1 MVLNDF
7 LTYMVNKLGRGEPP
21 TPTNIAWNIS
31 PKVNAVFR
39 NGSKDDKIT
48 LLQGFVGDI
57 EPDQALKVAARCHRR
72 QTEEV
77 KSIFA
82 ECDENCIEH
91 KNSVV
96 AFIDNQYKE
105 YTGLIAAKFMSKY
118 NKVAFVLRKPDPTN
132 YSGSLRSPID
142 VLEIINESQ
151 LASCRGHEQACGIA
165 IKASNLER
173 FFDWFDN
180 QDLNELSGETLVTAI
195 LTPKQITNKLC
206 KACEDYKN
214 IWGHGVP
221 EPTFYINA
229 EIDETNVQVF
239 EKRTTTVKITTNGVD
254 FLLFMATPEQV
265 DRLTQKGKKSLS
277 LIVTLSTNE
286 WNGVVKPQG
295 KIKQFEVGQ
304 VEDKDESEES
314 WMDDF

>member
-1 MVLNDF
+1 
-7 LTYMVNKLGRGEPP
+7 MVNKLGRGEPP

-48 LLQGFVGDI
+48 LLQGFVGEV
-57 EPDQALKVAARCHRR
+57 EPDQALKVATRCHRR

-77 KSIFA
+77 KAIFA
-82 ECDENCIEH
+82 QCDEDCIER

-142 VLEIINESQ
+142 VLELINSSG

-165 IKASNLER
+165 IKAANLER
-173 FFDWFDN
+173 FLDWFDK
-180 QDLNELSGETLVTAI
+180 QDLSELTGETSVTAI
-195 LTPKQITNKLC
+195 LTPKQITIDLC
-206 KACEDYKN
+206 RACEDNKVL
-214 IWGHGVP
+214 WGHGVP
-221 EPTFYINA
+221 EPTFFVSA
-229 EIDETNVQVF
+229 TIDETNVQAF
-239 EKRTTTVKITTNGVD
+239 EKRTTTVKITINGVD

-265 DRLTQKGKKSLS
+265 AGLTQKGKKSLS

-295 KIKQFEVGQ
+295 KIKQFEVGKI
-304 VEDKDESEES
+304 EDIGES
-314 WMDDF
+314 WEDDF

>member
-1 MVLNDF
+1 MNNF

-57 EPDQALKVAARCHRR
+57 EPDQALKVATRCHRR

-77 KSIFA
+77 KAIFA
-82 ECDENCIEH
+82 ECDGHCIEH

-118 NKVAFVLRKPDPTN
+118 NKAAFVLRKPDSTN
-132 YSGSLRSPID
+132 YSGSLRSPTDI
-142 VLEIINESQ
+142 LEIINEGG
-151 LASCRGHEQACGIA
+151 LASCRGHEQACGVA

-180 QDLNELSGETLVTAI
+180 QDLSELSGETLATAI

-206 KACEDYKN
+206 KACEDYKD

-221 EPTFYINA
+221 EPAFYINT

-239 EKRTTTVKITTNGVD
+239 EKRTTTVKITVNGVD

-265 DRLTQKGKKSLS
+265 DELTQKGKKSLS

-286 WNGVVKPQG
+286 WNSVVKPQG
-295 KIKQFEVGQ
+295 KIRQFEVGK
-304 VEDKDESEES
+304 VEDKDESWE
-314 WMDDF
+314 DDF

>member
-1 MVLNDF
+1 MNEF
-7 LTYMVNKLGRGEPP
+7 LTYMVKKLGRGGLP

-31 PKVNAVFR
+31 PKVNSVFR
-39 NGSKDDKIT
+39 NGSKEDKNT
-48 LLQGFVGDI
+48 LFNGFIGETSYD
-57 EPDQALKVAARCHRR
+57 EALKVATRCHRR

-77 KSIFA
+77 KAIFA
-82 ECDENCIEH
+82 ECDKNCIEH
-91 KNSVV
+91 QNSVV

-118 NKVAFVLRKPDPTN
+118 NKVAFILRKPDPTN
-132 YSGSLRSPID
+132 ISGSFRSPVDILD
-142 VLEIINESQ
+142 LINDSGY
-151 LASCRGHEQACGIA
+151 ASARGHGQAAGFMC
-165 IKASNLER
+165 KASNLER

-180 QDLNELSGETLVTAI
+180 QDLSELAGEIPVTAV

-206 KACEDYKN
+206 KACEEYED
-214 IWGHGVP
+214 IWGHGIP
-221 EPTFYINA
+221 EPTFYINT

-239 EKRTTTVKITTNGVD
+239 EKRTTTVKITVNDVD

-265 DRLTQKGKKSLS
+265 DRLTQKGRKSLS

-295 KIKQFEVGQ
+295 KIKQFEVSK
-304 VEDKDESEES
+304 VKDKDESWE
-314 WMDDF
+314 DDF

>member
-1 MVLNDF
+1 MNDF

-39 NGSKDDKIT
+39 NGTKDDKIT
-48 LLQGFVGDI
+48 LLQGFVGDV
-57 EPDQALKVAARCHRR
+57 EPDQALKIATRCHRQ

-77 KSIFA
+77 KEIFA
-82 ECDENCIEH
+82 ECDKNCIEH
-91 KNSVV
+91 QNSVV
-96 AFIDNQYKE
+96 AFIDNQHKE

-118 NKVAFVLRKPDPTN
+118 NKPAFVLRKPDPTN
-132 YSGSLRSPID
+132 YSGSLRSPTGI
-142 VLEIINESQ
+142 LEIINEGG
-151 LASCRGHEQACGIA
+151 LVSCRGHESAAGIA

-173 FFDWFDN
+173 FFDWFDE
-180 QDLNELSGETLVTAI
+180 QDLNELSGATPVTAI
-195 LTPKQITNKLC
+195 LTTKQITNKLC
-206 KACEDYKN
+206 KACEDYKC

-239 EKRTTTVKITTNGVD
+239 EKRTTTVKITANGVD
-254 FLLFMATPEQV
+254 FLLFMAIPEQV
-265 DRLTQKGKKSLS
+265 DELTRKGKKNLS

-295 KIKQFEVGQ
+295 KIKQFEVGK
-304 VEDKDESEES
+304 VENKEES
-314 WMDDF
+314 WEDDF

>member
-1 MVLNDF
+1 MNDF
-7 LTYMVNKLGRGEPP
+7 LTYMVNRLGRGESP

-48 LLQGFVGDI
+48 LLQGFVGEV
-57 EPDQALKVAARCHRR
+57 EPDQALKVATRCHRR

-77 KSIFA
+77 KAIFA
-82 ECDENCIEH
+82 QCDEDCVER

-118 NKVAFVLRKPDPTN
+118 NKVAFVLRKPDPTA
-132 YSGSLRSPID
+132 YSGSFRSPVD
-142 VLEIINESQ
+142 VLALINNSG
-151 LASCRGHEQACGIA
+151 LANARGHESAAGFMC
-165 IKASNLER
+165 KAFNLER

-180 QDLNELSGETLVTAI
+180 QDFSEFSGETSVTAI
-195 LTPKQITNKLC
+195 LTPKQITLDLC
-206 KACEDYKN
+206 RACEDNKAL
-214 IWGHGVP
+214 WGYGVP
-221 EPTFYINA
+221 EPTFFVSTTV
-229 EIDETNVQVF
+229 DESNIQVF
-239 EKRTTTVKITTNGVD
+239 EKRTTTVKITINGID
-254 FLLFMATPEQV
+254 FLLFMATSEQV
-265 DRLTQKGKKSLS
+265 AELTRKGKKNLS

-286 WNGVVKPQG
+286 WNSVTSPQA
-295 KIKQFEVGQ
+295 KIKQFEVSK
-304 VEDKDESEES
+304 VEDKGGSEES

>member
-1 MVLNDF
+1 MNNF

-39 NGSKDDKIT
+39 NGTKNDKVT
-48 LLQGFVGDI
+48 LLQGFVGDV
-57 EPDQALKVAARCHRR
+57 EPDQALKVATRCHRR

-77 KSIFA
+77 KEIFA
-82 ECDENCIEH
+82 ECDKNCIEH
-91 KNSVV
+91 QNSVV
-96 AFIDNQYKE
+96 AFIDNQHKE

-118 NKVAFVLRKPDPTN
+118 NKPAFILRKPDPTSI
-132 YSGSLRSPID
+132 SGSFRSPID
-142 VLEIINESQ
+142 ILDLINHSHY
-151 LASCRGHEQACGIA
+151 ASARGHEQAAGFMC
-165 IKASNLER
+165 KASNLER
-173 FFDWFDN
+173 FFNWFDN
-180 QDLNELSGETLVTAI
+180 QDISELSGGIPVTAV
-195 LTPKQITNKLC
+195 LTPNQITNKLC
-206 KACEDYKN
+206 KACEDYKD

-239 EKRTTTVKITTNGVD
+239 EKRTTTVKITANGID
-254 FLLFMATPEQV
+254 FLLFMAIPEQV
-265 DRLTQKGKKSLS
+265 DELTRKGKKNLS

-295 KIKQFEVGQ
+295 KIKQFEVGK
-304 VEDKDESEES
+304 VENKEES
-314 WMDDF
+314 WEDDF

>member
-1 MVLNDF
+1 MNEF
-7 LTYMVNKLGRGEPP
+7 LTYMVKKLGRGGLP

-39 NGSKDDKIT
+39 NGSKEDKNT
-48 LLQGFVGDI
+48 LFNGFIGEI
-57 EPDQALKVAARCHRR
+57 PPAEALKVATRCHRR
-72 QTEEV
+72 QADEV
-77 KSIFA
+77 KTIF
-82 ECDENCIEH
+82 EQSDGQCDNRKNCVI
-91 KNSVV
+91 
-96 AFIDNQYKE
+96 AFIDNKHKE

-118 NKVAFVLRKPDPTN
+118 NKVAFVLRKPDPTSI
-132 YSGSLRSPID
+132 SGSFRSPVDILD
-142 VLEIINESQ
+142 LINDSGC
-151 LASCRGHEQACGIA
+151 ASARGHGQAAGFMC
-165 IKASNLER
+165 KASNLER

-180 QDLNELSGETLVTAI
+180 QDLSELSGEIPITAV
-195 LTPKQITNKLC
+195 LTPKQINNRLC
-206 KACEDYKN
+206 KACEDYN
-214 IWGHGVP
+214 DIWGHGVP

-239 EKRTTTVKITTNGVD
+239 EKRTTTVKITVNGID

-295 KIKQFEVGQ
+295 KIKQFEVSKI
-304 VEDKDESEES
+304 EDKDENEES
-314 WMDDF
+314 WIDDF

>member
-1 MVLNDF
+1 MNEF
-7 LTYMVNKLGRGEPP
+7 LTYMVKKLGRGGLP

-39 NGSKDDKIT
+39 NGSKEDKNT
-48 LLQGFVGDI
+48 LFNGFIGEI
-57 EPDQALKVAARCHRR
+57 PPDEALKVATRCHRR

-77 KSIFA
+77 KAIFA
-82 ECDENCIEH
+82 ECDKNCIEH
-91 KNSVV
+91 QNNVV
-96 AFIDNQYKE
+96 AFIENQYKE

-118 NKVAFVLRKPDPTN
+118 NKVAFVLRKPDPTSI
-132 YSGSLRSPID
+132 SGSFRSPVDILD
-142 VLEIINESQ
+142 LINDSGC
-151 LASCRGHEQACGIA
+151 ASARGHGQAAGFMC
-165 IKASNLER
+165 KASNLER

-180 QDLNELSGETLVTAI
+180 QDLSELSGEISVTAV

-206 KACEDYKN
+206 KACEDYED

-239 EKRTTTVKITTNGVD
+239 EKRTTTVKITINDVD
-254 FLLFMATPEQV
+254 FLLFMATPKQV
-265 DRLTQKGKKSLS
+265 DELTQKGKKNLS

-295 KIKQFEVGQ
+295 KIKQFEVGK
-304 VEDKDESEES
+304 VEDKDESWE
-314 WMDDF
+314 DDF

>member
-1 MVLNDF
+1 MNEF
-7 LTYMVNKLGRGEPP
+7 LTYIVNKLGRGEPP
-21 TPTNIAWNIS
+21 NPTNIAWNIS

-57 EPDQALKVAARCHRR
+57 EPDQALKVATRCHRR

-77 KSIFA
+77 KAIFA
-82 ECDENCIEH
+82 ECDERCIEH

-105 YTGLIAAKFMSKY
+105 YTGLIASKFMSKY
-118 NKVAFVLRKPDPTN
+118 NKAAFVLRKPDPTSI
-132 YSGSLRSPID
+132 SGSFRSPVDILD
-142 VLEIINESQ
+142 LINDSGCVS
-151 LASCRGHEQACGIA
+151 ARGHGQAAGFMC
-165 IKASNLER
+165 KASNLER

-180 QDLNELSGETLVTAI
+180 QDLSELLGKTPVTAI

-206 KACEDYKN
+206 KTCEDYKD

-229 EIDETNVQVF
+229 EIDESNVQVF
-239 EKRTTTVKITTNGVD
+239 EKRTTTVKITVNGVD
-254 FLLFMATPEQV
+254 FLLFMATTEQV
-265 DRLTQKGKKSLS
+265 GELTQKGKKSLS

-295 KIKQFEVGQ
+295 KIKQFEVNKA
-304 VEDKDESEES
+304 EDKGES
-314 WMDDF
+314 WEDDF

>member
-1 MVLNDF
+1 MNEF
-7 LTYMVNKLGRGEPP
+7 LTYMVKKLGRGGLP
-21 TPTNIAWNIS
+21 TPTNIAWNIT

-39 NGSKDDKIT
+39 NGSKKDKNT
-48 LLQGFVGDI
+48 LFNGFIGEVL
-57 EPDQALKVAARCHRR
+57 PDEALKVATRCHRR

-77 KSIFA
+77 KAIFA
-82 ECDENCIEH
+82 ECDERCIEH

-105 YTGLIAAKFMSKY
+105 YTGLIASKFMNKY
-118 NKVAFVLRKPDPTN
+118 NKAAFVLRKPDPTSI
-132 YSGSLRSPID
+132 SGSFRSPVDILD
-142 VLEIINESQ
+142 LINGSVC
-151 LASCRGHEQACGIA
+151 ASARGHGQAAGFMC
-165 IKASNLER
+165 KASNLER

-180 QDLNELSGETLVTAI
+180 QDLSELSGKTPVTAI

-206 KACEDYKN
+206 KTCEDYKD

-239 EKRTTTVKITTNGVD
+239 EKRTTTVKITVNGVD

-265 DRLTQKGKKSLS
+265 DKLTQKGKKSLS

-295 KIKQFEVGQ
+295 KIKQFEVGK
-304 VEDKDESEES
+304 VEDKDESWE
-314 WMDDF
+314 DDF

>member
-1 MVLNDF
+1 
-7 LTYMVNKLGRGEPP
+7 MVNKLGRGEPP

-57 EPDQALKVAARCHRR
+57 EPDQALKVATRCHRR

-82 ECDENCIEH
+82 KCDENCVEH

-118 NKVAFVLRKPDPTN
+118 NKVAFVLRKPDSTN
-132 YSGSLRSPID
+132 YSGSLRSPIN

-151 LASCRGHEQACGIA
+151 LASCRGHGQACGIA
-165 IKASNLER
+165 LKASNLER
-173 FFDWFDN
+173 FFDWFDS
-180 QDLNELSGETLVTAI
+180 QDLSELSGETPVTAV

-206 KACEDYKN
+206 KACEDYKD

-239 EKRTTTVKITTNGVD
+239 EKRTTTVKITVNGVD

-295 KIKQFEVGQ
+295 KIKRFEVGN
-304 VEDKDESEES
+304 VEDKDESWE
-314 WMDDF
+314 DDF

>member
-1 MVLNDF
+1 MNDF

-39 NGSKDDKIT
+39 NGTKDDKIT

-57 EPDQALKVAARCHRR
+57 EPDQALKVATRCHRR
-72 QTEEV
+72 QTKEV
-77 KSIFA
+77 KALFT
-82 ECDENCIEH
+82 ECDENCIEY

-105 YTGLIAAKFMSKY
+105 YAGLIAAKFMSKY
-118 NKVAFVLRKPDPTN
+118 NKVAFVLRKPGPTN

-151 LASCRGHEQACGIA
+151 LASCRGHGQACGIA

-180 QDLNELSGETLVTAI
+180 QDFNELSGEISVTAV

-206 KACEDYKN
+206 KACEDYED

-239 EKRTTTVKITTNGVD
+239 EKRTTTVKITVNGVD

-265 DRLTQKGKKSLS
+265 DELTQKGRKSLS

-295 KIKQFEVGQ
+295 KIKQLEVGKI
-304 VEDKDESEES
+304 EDKNKSEES

>member
-1 MVLNDF
+1 MGEPLNNF

-39 NGSKDDKIT
+39 NGTKDDKIT

-57 EPDQALKVAARCHRR
+57 EPDQALKAATRCHRR

-77 KSIFA
+77 KEIFA
-82 ECDENCIEH
+82 ECDKNCIEH
-91 KNSVV
+91 QNSVV
-96 AFIDNQYKE
+96 AFIDNQHKE

-118 NKVAFVLRKPDPTN
+118 NKPAFVLRKPDPTSI
-132 YSGSLRSPID
+132 SGSFRSPID
-142 VLEIINESQ
+142 ILDLINHSSY
-151 LASCRGHEQACGIA
+151 ASARGHGQAAGFMC
-165 IKASNLER
+165 KASNLER

-180 QDLNELSGETLVTAI
+180 QDLSKLSGETLVTAI
-195 LTPKQITNKLC
+195 LSPKQITNKLC
-206 KACEDYKN
+206 KACEDYKD

-221 EPTFYINA
+221 EPTFYINT
-229 EIDETNVQVF
+229 EIDETNVQIF
-239 EKRTTTVKITTNGVD
+239 EKRTTTVKITVNGVD

-265 DRLTQKGKKSLS
+265 DRLTRKGKKNLS

-295 KIKQFEVGQ
+295 KIKQFEI
-304 VEDKDESEES
+304 ENKDENWE
-314 WMDDF
+314 DDF

>member
-1 MVLNDF
+1 
-7 LTYMVNKLGRGEPP
+7 MVNKLGRGEPP

-31 PKVNAVFR
+31 PKINAVFR
-39 NGSKDDKIT
+39 NGAKSDKEF
-48 LLQGFVGDI
+48 LFKGFVD
-57 EPDQALKVAARCHRR
+57 EVPPEEALKIATRCHRR

-77 KSIFA
+77 KTIFT

-105 YTGLIAAKFMSKY
+105 YTGLIATKFMSKY
-118 NKVAFVLRKPDPTN
+118 NKVAFVLRKSDPTN
-132 YSGSLRSPID
+132 ISGSFRSPVDILD
-142 VLEIINESQ
+142 LINDSGC
-151 LASCRGHEQACGIA
+151 ASARGHGQAAGFMC
-165 IKASNLER
+165 KASNLER

-180 QDLNELSGETLVTAI
+180 QDLNEFSGETPVTAI

-206 KACEDYKN
+206 KACEDYKD

-229 EIDETNVQVF
+229 EIDKTNVQVF
-239 EKRTTTVKITTNGVD
+239 EKRTTTVKITVNGVD

-265 DRLTQKGKKSLS
+265 DKLTQKGKKSLS

-295 KIKQFEVGQ
+295 KIKQFEVGKI
-304 VEDKDESEES
+304 EDKDESWE
-314 WMDDF
+314 DDF

>member
-1 MVLNDF
+1 
-7 LTYMVNKLGRGEPP
+7 MVNKLGRGEPP

-39 NGSKDDKIT
+39 NGTKDDKIT
-48 LLQGFVGDI
+48 LLQGFIGDI
-57 EPDQALKVAARCHRR
+57 EPDQALKVATHCHRR
-72 QTEEV
+72 QTKEV
-77 KSIFA
+77 KAIFT
-82 ECDENCIEH
+82 ECDENCIEY

-118 NKVAFVLRKPDPTN
+118 NKVAFVLRKLDSTSI
-132 YSGSLRSPID
+132 SGSLRSSTN
-142 VLEIINESQ
+142 VLEIINKGG
-151 LASCRGHEQACGIA
+151 LASCRGHGQACGIA

-180 QDLNELSGETLVTAI
+180 QDLSELSSETPVTAV

-206 KACEDYKN
+206 KTCEDYKD

-221 EPTFYINA
+221 EPTFYINT

-239 EKRTTTVKITTNGVD
+239 EKRTTTVKITVNGVD

-265 DRLTQKGKKSLS
+265 DKLTQKGKKSLS
-277 LIVTLSTNE
+277 LIVTLSTNG
-286 WNGVVKPQG
+286 WNGVIKPQG
-295 KIKQFEVGQ
+295 KIKQFEVSK
-304 VEDKDESEES
+304 VEDREES
-314 WMDDF
+314 WEDDF

>member
-1 MVLNDF
+1 MNEF
-7 LTYMVNKLGRGEPP
+7 LTYMVKKLGRGGLP

-39 NGSKDDKIT
+39 NGSKEDKNT
-48 LLQGFVGDI
+48 LFNGFIGEI
-57 EPDQALKVAARCHRR
+57 PPDEALKVATRCHRR

-77 KSIFA
+77 KAIFA
-82 ECDENCIEH
+82 ECDKNCIEH

-118 NKVAFVLRKPDPTN
+118 NKVAFILRKPDPT
-132 YSGSLRSPID
+132 SIPGSFRSPVDILD
-142 VLEIINESQ
+142 LINDSGY
-151 LASCRGHEQACGIA
+151 ASARGHGQAAGFMC
-165 IKASNLER
+165 KASNLER
-173 FFDWFDN
+173 FFDWFNN
-180 QDLNELSGETLVTAI
+180 QDLGELAGEIPVTAV

-206 KACEDYKN
+206 KACEEYED

-239 EKRTTTVKITTNGVD
+239 EKRTTTVKITVNGVD

-265 DRLTQKGKKSLS
+265 DRLAQKGKKSLS

-286 WNGVVKPQG
+286 WNGVVKPQA
-295 KIKQFEVGQ
+295 KIKQFEVSK
-304 VEDKDESEES
+304 VEDKGES
-314 WMDDF
+314 WEDDF